1 MSQKQTAEIEG
12 KNDFTDELSKKI
24 LKEIMQPWEKET
36 VPPHTLINSRTD
48 EVQKP
53 GMTHRI
59 RELHHRFVGKI
70 IQIAKQ

>member
-1 MSQKQTAEIEG
+1 MSQKQTAEIEV

-36 VPPHTLINSRTD
+36 VPPHTD

-70 IQIAKQ
+70 I